1 MRRSAIAFLFILA
14 AAQAFAQ
21 VDQGL
26 LNLVP
31 PGTRILAGIQVT
43 QGKVSPFGQYLLSQA
58 QKQDPN
64 FQKLMDETGF
74 DPRRDLQQVL
84 FATSAPHGTSGAHS
98 RPLILARGV
107 FDPQRVKAAVTAKGG
122 QVETFQGIDILSGKQ
137 GESGGIAFL
146 DGTLAVVGDRTV
158 LNTLI
163 QNRNVPTT
171 LDPQLEKRMETV
183 SAGNEA
189 WFASVVPGSDI
200 PANSDLNLNG
210 QQINGAVLQAV
221 LESSGSVHFATD
233 ALNINFDALTRS
245 DKDAQS
251 LSDVIRFLAGIA
263 QTQAEN
269 QAQLALLLPSLN
281 AMQLTTD
288 GSATHVALS
297 IPEKTAEQLLA
308 QSPIAPH
315 KQ

>member
-1 MRRSAIAFLFILA
+1 MRRSAVAFLVIFIA
-14 AAQAFAQ
+14 GAQAFAQ

-31 PGTRILAGIQVT
+31 PGTRILAGIQVD
-43 QGKVSPFGQYLLSQA
+43 QGKISPFGQYLLLQA
-58 QKQDPN
+58 QKQDPH
-64 FQKLMDETGF
+64 FQKMLDETGF

-84 FATSAPHGTSGAHS
+84 FATSAQHGTAGTHP
-98 RPLILARGV
+98 RPLVLARGV
-107 FDPQRVKAAVTAKGG
+107 FDPPRVKAAMTAKGG

-137 GESGGIAFL
+137 GENGGIAFL
-146 DGTLAVVGDRTV
+146 DGTLAVLGDRTA
-158 LNTLI
+158 LHALI

-171 LDPQLEKRMETV
+171 LDPQLEKRMQAV

-189 WFASVVPGSDI
+189 WFASVVPGTDL
-200 PANSDLNLNG
+200 PAKTDLNVNG
-210 QQINGAVLQAV
+210 QIMNGAVLQAV
-221 LESSGSVHFATD
+221 LASSGGVHFASD

-251 LSDVIRFLAGIA
+251 LSDVIRFLTGMA

-288 GSATHVALS
+288 GSATHVALT

-308 QSPIAPH
+308 QSSSARSR
-315 KQ
+315 